1 MSSDIRQYIETCGSC
16 ATYSTKQRHESPI
29 ITTIPPRPWQKLAA
43 DLCSWGGKTHLVVYC
58 YHSNFFEVDEL
69 TSQTTG
75 EVIAKLKVHFARYGV
90 PETLVTDN
98 GPQFSS
104 AEFQSFKTSW
114 NFQHETSSPGHPQA
128 NGAAEAAVKIVKR
141 IFRKCKASGQDPY
154 KALLLQRNTPTEGM
168 NTSPSQRIF
177 GRRTRTM
184 LPTSNKNLEQC
195 QRNAAEEAKN
205 KEQRRTRTANKGDL
219 KPLIEGDTVRMQPFD
234 KTKEWA
240 EGKVKERTTSRSYE
254 VQKDGRTYRR
264 NRQHLRLTLPST
276 HSQPPMNKNQRTPT
290 TLNPTPMSNSDDNQG
305 PDVMNQ
311 PEEKEPSEQPAA
323 AGILRTRSGRVVRKP
338 ACFRDG

>member
-1 MSSDIRQYIETCGSC
+1 MRQAALVILKPMGQQRQQSRLSNVYSGSV
-16 ATYSTKQRHESPI
+16 K
-29 ITTIPPRPWQKLAA
+29 PR
-43 DLCSWGGKTHLVVYC
+43 
-58 YHSNFFEVDEL
+58 
-69 TSQTTG
+69 
-75 EVIAKLKVHFARYGV
+75 AKIHTR
-90 PETLVTDN
+90 P
-98 GPQFSS
+98 
-104 AEFQSFKTSW
+104 SFC
-114 NFQHETSSPGHPQA
+114 N
-128 NGAAEAAVKIVKR
+128 
-141 IFRKCKASGQDPY
+141 
-154 KALLLQRNTPTEGM
+154 RNTPTEGM

-276 HSQPPMNKNQRTPT
+276 HSQPPMNKIQRTPT

-338 ACFRDG
+338 ARFRDG